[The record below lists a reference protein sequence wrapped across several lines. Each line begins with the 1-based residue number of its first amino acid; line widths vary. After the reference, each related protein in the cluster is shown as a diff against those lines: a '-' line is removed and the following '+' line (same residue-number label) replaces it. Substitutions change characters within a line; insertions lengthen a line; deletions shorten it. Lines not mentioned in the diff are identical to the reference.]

1 MHKYK
6 KVLLIAIAM
15 ITFLVAAGATV
26 AFTQAKE
33 MAALDQAGQE
43 PDQPPPG
50 PRLVDHLR
58 RARRLRQWRGLKDAA
73 LADELNITVDE
84 MVEARQAA
92 RLTVIQQAADEGL
105 ISEERAEL
113 MLARAAMQGTIDRDE
128 VIAQVLGISVAELA
142 AAREEGKNIR
152 QLAAELGLDG
162 PTIRE
167 NMKAIRE
174 ATILQ
179 AEVEG
184 IIIEEQAELLLN
196 APAPRF
202 RGRLGP
208 APRSA
213 GGLRPPFTCEFN

>member
-6 KVLLIAIAM
+6 KILVITIAM
-15 ITFLVAAGATV
+15 ITLLVAAGATV
-26 AFTQAKE
+26 AFTKAGE
-33 MAALDQAGQE
+33 PAAQDHAGQE

-50 PRLVDHLR
+50 RRLVENVR
-58 RARRLRQWRGLKDAA
+58 RARRLRQAHELMDAA

-84 MVEARQAA
+84 LVTARQAA

-105 ISEERAEL
+105 ISQERADL
-113 MLARAAMQGTIDRDE
+113 MLARAAMQGYIDRDE
-128 VIAQVLGISVAELA
+128 VIAQVLGITVAELD

-152 QLAAELGLDG
+152 DLAAELELDG

-179 AEVEG
+179 AEAEG
-184 IIIEEQAELLLN
+184 IITEEQAELLLN

-202 RGRLGP
+202 RGRPGP

-213 GGLRPPFTCEFN
+213 GG

>member
-33 MAALDQAGQE
+33 MAALEPAGLE
-43 PDQPPPG
+43 PGQPPPG

-58 RARRLRQWRGLKDAA
+58 RARRFQQGRELMDAA

-84 MVEARQAA
+84 LVAARQAA
-92 RLTVIQQAADEGL
+92 RLTAIQQAADEGQ

-113 MLARAAMQGTIDRDE
+113 MLARAAMQGTIDRNE

-162 PTIRE
+162 PTIRG
-167 NMKAIRE
+167 NM
-174 ATILQ
+174 Q

-213 GGLRPPFTCEFN
+213 GG